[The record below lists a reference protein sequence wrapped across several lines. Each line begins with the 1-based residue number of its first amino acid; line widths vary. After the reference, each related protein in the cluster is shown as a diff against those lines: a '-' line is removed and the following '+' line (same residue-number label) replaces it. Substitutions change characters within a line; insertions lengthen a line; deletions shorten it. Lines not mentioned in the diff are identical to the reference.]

1 MAKMLTPIIRY
12 NLKDRMRRFNGSV
25 RNFDIPRIVANINSQ
40 AMQER
45 VKLGD
50 LHGYYG
56 HWPRT
61 QFGAE
66 PKEGGVVDGKI
77 VNLEPCFR
85 TVHLKAYEDGTIEHQ
100 AEFFDNDPGRKAY
113 AQSQEKSGGFSSVI
127 LGRDQSFHG
136 FDYVLFPNY
145 SGNRPYSMVLD
156 SANEDV
162 EQVVLVLDEIDTK
175 NGVAPELQADYIEY
189 LLDSIDQLKADKANL
204 LSENK
209 QLAVTLEETMCHND
223 LLTDDVLTL
232 QNTIK
237 QEKNKTKH
245 DSLTLDDAISQANRF
260 KSAKLEVVE
269 TEEKKPIEKSMA
281 QFNRIW
287 GI

>member
-1 MAKMLTPIIRY
+1 MTKMITPIIRY
-12 NLKDRMRRFNGSV
+12 NLKERMRRFNGTP
-25 RNFDIPRIVANINSQ
+25 RNFDIPRLVANINSQ
-40 AMQER
+40 SMQER

-66 PKEGGVVDGKI
+66 PKEGGVIDGKI
-77 VNLEPCFR
+77 INLEPCFR
-85 TVHLKAYEDGTIEHQ
+85 TVHLKAYDDGTIEHQ

-113 AQSQEKSGGFSSVI
+113 AQSQANSGGFSSVI

-156 SANEDV
+156 SADEV
-162 EQVVLVLDEIDTK
+162 EPVVLVLDEVETK
-175 NGVAPELQADYIEY
+175 DGIAPELQADYIDY
-189 LLDSIDQLKADKANL
+189 LLDSIDQLKSDKKNL
-204 LSENK
+204 QIEN
-209 QLAVTLEETMCHND
+209 QRLAAVLEEMANTND
-223 LLTDDVLTL
+223 LLTDDVLSL
-232 QNTIK
+232 QTKLK
-237 QEKNKTKH
+237 QAQAQPSFDYMK
-245 DSLTLDDAISQANRF
+245 LDDAIVQANRF
-260 KSAKLEVVE
+260 KSAKLETVE
-269 TEEKKPIEKSMA
+269 TEEKKPIKESMA
-281 QFNRIW
+281 RFNRIW